1 MEKTVTMSID
11 EYERLQKK
19 VEEAERI
26 QKECEKSSEERGF
39 LVRTCYLL
47 TDSATLFGSI
57 GYKHE
62 CAEVEIKSA
71 QEVTKGLLEQVA
83 KWKDAF
89 EEACRENEQM
99 KQKIQGI
106 YRRNIWKRIIN
117 EGAPC
122 PGYPL

>member
-1 MEKTVTMSID
+1 MERTVTMSLD

-26 QKECEKSSEERGF
+26 RKECEKSSEERGY
-39 LVRTCYLL
+39 LVRNCYLI
-47 TDSATLFGSI
+47 TDSNILFGSI

-71 QEVTKGLLEQVA
+71 NEVTQHLLEQVA

-89 EEACRENEQM
+89 EEASNENKKLE
-99 KQKIQGI
+99 QKIFDI
-106 YRRNIWKRIIN
+106 YHRNLWQRIIN
-117 EGAPC
+117 DGAPC
-122 PGYPL
+122 PGYPY